1 MRRNTVS
8 TKELQIK
15 TLSSLAKVFP
25 QRIVGS
31 VKRGAVGFRGTEIS
45 FQVALRITPRRYT
58 QEDYTVEVTSA
69 LAEHITLSRV
79 GLVPSALPAYGHGVD
94 KGYITTTSQM
104 FPDPLLPLE
113 DGKFCAATYNWR
125 ALWVSVQLPA
135 DLVVGEYPVTLRFW
149 RKGKCRGTASFLVT
163 VRPEQLPESDFL
175 YTNWFHCD
183 CIADVHGVPVLSEAH
198 WALMEK
204 YMQLAAAHGM
214 NMILTPVVT
223 PPLDTAVGT
232 ERPTVQLVGVEK
244 MGESYTFDFTL
255 LRRFVQVAKRCGIA
269 HFEIS
274 HLFTQWGAAFTPKV
288 VARVGGRRKKIFG
301 WHVPSDDPAYAA
313 FLQALVPELI
323 AFFEGEDIP
332 RKNLYFH
339 VSDEPGAAHLTRYR
353 AVSAVLRPLIEGCHH
368 IDALSELDFYR
379 EGLVSTPVVATNR
392 IAPYLDERVEEL
404 WCYHCCSQCHKVSNR
419 FFAMPSPRTRAI
431 GVQMYKYGIKGF
443 LHWGYNFYYSQYSKR
458 LVDPFRETDAGE
470 AFPSGDAFIVYPHG
484 EGVIP
489 SLRLKVFAEA
499 LEDMRLL
506 TLWEQRAGRERVIAA
521 LDELMGEPITF
532 DTCPTTEKFYDALYE
547 RIFAELN

>member
-1 MRRNTVS
+1 MNA
-8 TKELQIK
+8 KELQIK
-15 TLSSLAKVFP
+15 TLSSLAKVLP

-31 VKRGAVGFRGTEIS
+31 VTREGVGFRGTEFS
-45 FQVALRITPRRYT
+45 FQVAIRITPRRYT
-58 QEDYTVEVTSA
+58 QEEYTVEVSSA

-94 KGYITTTSQM
+94 KGYITTVSQM

-113 DGKFCAATYNWR
+113 NGKCCVATYNWR
-125 ALWVSVQLPA
+125 ALWVSVQLPK
-135 DLVVGEYPVTLRFW
+135 DLEAKQYPVTLDFY
-149 RKGKCRGTASFLVT
+149 RKGKKRGSARFCIT
-163 VRPEQLPESDFL
+163 VCPEELPQTDFL

-183 CIADVHGVPVLSEAH
+183 CIADVHGVPVFSEAH
-198 WALMEK
+198 WVLMEK
-204 YMQLAAAHGM
+204 YMRLATAHGM

-223 PPLDTAVGT
+223 PPLDTAVGA
-232 ERPTVQLVGVEK
+232 ERPTVQLVDVEK
-244 MGESYTFDFTL
+244 TGEGYAFDFTL
-255 LRRFVQVAKRCGIA
+255 LRRFVEMAKRCGIT

-274 HLFTQWGAAFTPKV
+274 HLFTQWGAACTPKV
-288 VARVGGRRKKIFG
+288 VARVGNRRKKIFG
-301 WHVPSDDPAYAA
+301 WHVPSDDSAYAA
-313 FLQALVPELI
+313 FLQALVPQLI
-323 AFFEGEDIP
+323 AFFEGEGIE
-332 RKNLYFH
+332 RGNLYFH
-339 VSDEPGAAHLTRYR
+339 VSDEPSEVHLPRYR

-368 IDALSELDFYR
+368 IDALSELDFYK

-392 IAPYLDERVEEL
+392 IAPYLAERVEEL

-419 FFAMPSPRTRAI
+419 FFAMPSWRTRAI

-484 EGVIP
+484 DGVIP
-489 SLRLKVFAEA
+489 SLRLKVLAKA

-506 TLWEQRAGRERVIAA
+506 TLWAQKVGKEKVIAA
-521 LDELMGEPITF
+521 LDELMGEPVSF
-532 DTCPTTEKFYDALYE
+532 DTCPASEKFYDELYGK
-547 RIFAELN
+547 ILADLK